1 MKSLLDSY
9 AQRLYQSGLVEPGE
23 AILGMADADLVWN
36 TKDDACR
43 VLAPLFEELNIN
55 ALVFARPAEPYRT
68 IIDHL
73 AASAPDGV
81 IRPKDCE
88 TLTFLHDLPVAN
100 RFSIKT
106 LIPLLSRLKCA
117 IIPGAGIMAHGSISI
132 EQPFITFSSVCF
144 ACFVKFFSDLLHE
157 AKSGGLSSRS
167 RRALETVVD
176 ILPAPSASVGR
187 LASGPF
193 QTEDQVRAA
202 MSEAGKKMVSLQLV
216 DSTFGNISYCHDN
229 ILYISQTGSFLDDL
243 ENCIDPCPT
252 DNTSCT
258 PITASSELTAHLQ
271 IVGQTGCR
279 AVLHG
284 HPRFSVILSM
294 DCDLSDCPGRN
305 QCHRACPEKRDV
317 CAVPVVP
324 GEVGAG
330 PYGLC
335 RTVPNAVAGSSA
347 AIVYGHG
354 VFTIDLVDF
363 NGALDKLIDIETRCR
378 IEYFNRLERTSRHG
392 I

>member
-9 AQRLYQSGLVEPGE
+9 AQRLYQNGLVEPGE

-36 TKDDACR
+36 TGDDACR
-43 VLAPLFEELNIN
+43 VLAPLFEELDIN
-55 ALVFARPAEPYRT
+55 AIVFARPAEPYRT

-73 AASAPDGV
+73 AAESSGV

-88 TLTFLHDLPVAN
+88 TLTFLHDLPVAD
-100 RFSIKT
+100 RFSIEA
-106 LIPLLSRLKCA
+106 LIPLLSRRKCA
-117 IIPGAGIMAHGSISI
+117 VIPGAGIVAHGSISI
-132 EQPFITFSSVCF
+132 EQPFVTFSSVCF

-167 RRALETVVD
+167 RRVLETVVD
-176 ILPAPSASVGR
+176 MLPASPVSDSR

-193 QTEDQVRAA
+193 QTEDRVRAA
-202 MSEAGKKMVSLQLV
+202 MCEAGKKMVSLQLV

-252 DNTSCT
+252 DNTACT

-271 IVGQTGCR
+271 IVSQTGCR

-317 CAVPVVP
+317 CAIPVVS
-324 GEVGAG
+324 GEVGTG

-335 RTVPNAVAGSSA
+335 RTVPDAVAGSAA

-354 VFTIDLVDF
+354 VFTIDPVDF

-378 IEYFNRLERTSRHG
+378 IEYFNRLER